1 MDYLLLAAAAV
12 LLAFDFC
19 CNKIYQKKA
28 GAGMQAGLRYNM
40 LVGILTGVIFTGIHY
55 LSGEDGKIVTPY
67 SLFLASVMAVLG
79 LTYLLIGF
87 KMLKGGMMAV
97 YTLFLMT
104 GGMTL
109 PYIWGVIVLNEEL
122 SVFRIIGL
130 FLIFGGVFCANFKN
144 QKTSAQYLIM
154 GILVFC
160 LNGMVSIVSKMHQI
174 EMVKETVTS
183 TAFVLLSGVVKAMVC
198 AVLILFFQWRS
209 KNNGGCKK
217 HYSEPEKQDT
227 LSQKVHIK
235 EILWIVAASALI
247 GGFSY
252 LLQLIGARNLPATV
266 LYPIITG
273 GSIIGAAIAGR
284 VFFREKIEK
293 RMAIGI
299 LLCFAGT
306 CCFL

>member
-55 LSGEDGKIVTPY
+55 LSGEGGRIVTPY
-67 SLFLASVMAVLG
+67 SLFLAAVMAVLG

-87 KMLKGGMMAV
+87 NMLKDGMMAV

-109 PYIWGVIVLNEEL
+109 PYIWGIFALNEEV
-122 SVFRIIGL
+122 SVFRLAGL
-130 FLIFGGVFCANFKN
+130 FLIFGGVLCANFKN
-144 QKTSAQYLIM
+144 QKTNVRYLLM
-154 GILVFC
+154 GIFVFC

-174 EMVKETVTS
+174 ETVRETVS
-183 TAFVLLSGVVKAMVC
+183 SSSFVLLSGVVKAAVC
-198 AVLILFFQWRS
+198 AVLILFLQWRD
-209 KNNGGCKK
+209 KEK
-217 HYSEPEKQDT
+217 HSDAANEDE
-227 LSQKVHIK
+227 LSQKVSIK
-235 EILWIVAASALI
+235 EVLWVVAASAFI
-247 GGFSY
+247 GGVSY

-273 GSIIGAAIAGR
+273 GSIIGSAVAGR
-284 VFFREKIEK
+284 VFFREKMEK
-293 RMAIGI
+293 KMVLGI